1 MIILHDTFC
10 QQPEFYGSTS
20 FDDKAYSVAKERKVG
35 RYVRI
40 FPVAYK
46 TLRKFK
52 GCLKAEVYGIPY
64 LRK

>member
-1 MIILHDTFC
+1 MFC

-20 FDDKAYSVAKERKVG
+20 FGDKAYSVAKERKVG

-40 FPVAYK
+40 FPVAYE
-46 TLRKFK
+46 TPSLAKFK